1 MLNTADTINILSE
14 IDAWY
19 FFSLQDL
26 FIDASS
32 ALFTATDNRAFFK
45 EVTILVPQSWKNVQ
59 GIEVEAATTE
69 SLNKVPSADSIMI
82 KWGNTNK
89 KRGQCIGLG
98 EVHMYPKLFDIL
110 CISIILYILGSFGT
124 PAFVPYIMNVY

>member
-1 MLNTADTINILSE
+1 MKKIDFYLHVGQSQLFIHLTSLLFRINTSSFKDMLNTADTINILSE

-89 KRGQCIGLG
+89 KKRPM
-98 EVHMYPKLFDIL
+98 HW
-110 CISIILYILGSFGT
+110 SR
-124 PAFVPYIMNVY
+124 

>member
-1 MLNTADTINILSE
+1 MKKIDFYLHVGQSQLFIHLTSLLFRINTSSFKDMLNTADTINILSE

-82 KWGNTNK
+82 KWGITNK
-89 KRGQCIGLG
+89 KKRPM
-98 EVHMYPKLFDIL
+98 HW
-110 CISIILYILGSFGT
+110 SR
-124 PAFVPYIMNVY
+124 